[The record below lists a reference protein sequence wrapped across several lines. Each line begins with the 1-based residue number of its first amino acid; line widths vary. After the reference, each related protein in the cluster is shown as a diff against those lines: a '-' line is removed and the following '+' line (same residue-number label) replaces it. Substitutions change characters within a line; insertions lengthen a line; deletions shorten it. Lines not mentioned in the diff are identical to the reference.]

1 MAEDVK
7 PTRKNLMAI
16 EDRIELSE
24 RGHDT
29 LEQKRDGLIMEFM
42 DILDQAQD
50 VRANLNQD
58 YERAQNKINM
68 ARAMEGDVAVRGAA
82 SALKEYPEITTQSKN
97 IMGVVVPQIESSRV
111 KKSLDQRGYGLLGSS
126 ARIDEA
132 ADAYEELLESI
143 ILAAEVETAMKK
155 MLEEIETTKRRVN
168 ALEFKLLPELYEN
181 QEYIEQ
187 KLEEQE
193 REEIF
198 RLKKIKAK
206 KEEEEKEEAP
216 EEEAEE
222 ERPKSPVALMGSSPY
237 SLEDDLQRV
246 ADYAPEGG
254 GDVVR
259 PLSGRPPAASPRNEP
274 GAGDCRSDCTRPR
287 HRRATVRRG
296 RSRARFPTPTAR
308 GPAGAARRTARLA
321 RDAPRGVTATGA
333 SRARGRRP
341 AAGTGPPRRQLRRGG
356 PRRPRSP
363 PSATRRCCERTGRPF
378 HPRSRDG
385 SNVARFGGVRGGS
398 HRQRVLRAEEEA
410 LRRRWSTGGCRRCH
424 RTRRRAVRLSRS
436 RW

>member
-16 EDRIELSE
+16 DDRIQLSE

-50 VRANLNQD
+50 VRSDLNTN
-58 YERAQNKINM
+58 YETAQQKLNM

-82 SALKEYPEITTQSKN
+82 AALEEHPEITTRSKN

-132 ADAYEELLESI
+132 ADAYEELIETI

-168 ALEFKLLPELYEN
+168 ALEFKLLPDLYEN
-181 QEYIEQ
+181 KEYIEQ

-198 RLKKIKAK
+198 RLKKIKNK
-206 KEEEEKEEAP
+206 K
-216 EEEAEE
+216 EAEE
-222 ERPKSPVALMGSSPY
+222 EE
-237 SLEDDLQRV
+237 EDEEEDESEMT
-246 ADYAPEGG
+246 DET
-254 GDVVR
+254 VVQT
-259 PLSGRPPAASPRNEP
+259 
-274 GAGDCRSDCTRPR
+274 RSD
-287 HRRATVRRG
+287 
-296 RSRARFPTPTAR
+296 
-308 GPAGAARRTARLA
+308 
-321 RDAPRGVTATGA
+321 D
-333 SRARGRRP
+333 
-341 AAGTGPPRRQLRRGG
+341 
-356 PRRPRSP
+356 
-363 PSATRRCCERTGRPF
+363 
-378 HPRSRDG
+378 
-385 SNVARFGGVRGGS
+385 
-398 HRQRVLRAEEEA
+398 
-410 LRRRWSTGGCRRCH
+410 
-424 RTRRRAVRLSRS
+424 
-436 RW
+436 

>member
-50 VRANLNQD
+50 VRSDLSDD
-58 YERAQNKINM
+58 YETAQRKIDM

-82 SALKEYPEITTQSKN
+82 AALKEHPEITTRSKN
-97 IMGVVVPQIESSRV
+97 IMGVVVPQIESTKV
-111 KKSLDQRGYGLLGSS
+111 KKSIDERGYGLLGSS

-168 ALEFKLLPELYEN
+168 ALEFTLLPQLYEN

-198 RLKKIKAK
+198 RMKKIKAK
-206 KEEEEKEEAP
+206 KEEDEA
-216 EEEAEE
+216 AEE
-222 ERPKSPVALMGSSPY
+222 DAERA
-237 SLEDDLQRV
+237 DD
-246 ADYAPEGG
+246 AE
-254 GDVVR
+254 
-259 PLSGRPPAASPRNEP
+259 
-274 GAGDCRSDCTRPR
+274 
-287 HRRATVRRG
+287 
-296 RSRARFPTPTAR
+296 
-308 GPAGAARRTARLA
+308 LA
-321 RDAPRGVTATGA
+321 E
-333 SRARGRRP
+333 
-341 AAGTGPPRRQLRRGG
+341 L
-356 PRRPRSP
+356 
-363 PSATRRCCERTGRPF
+363 
-378 HPRSRDG
+378 
-385 SNVARFGGVRGGS
+385 
-398 HRQRVLRAEEEA
+398 
-410 LRRRWSTGGCRRCH
+410 
-424 RTRRRAVRLSRS
+424 
-436 RW
+436 

>member
-1 MAEDVK
+1 MAKDVK

-16 EDRIELSE
+16 EDRIDLSE

-50 VRANLNQD
+50 VRSDLAAD
-58 YERAQNKINM
+58 YETAQRTLDM

-82 SALKEYPEITTQSKN
+82 AALKEHPEITTQSKN
-97 IMGVVVPQIESSRV
+97 IMGVVVPQIESSKV
-111 KKSLDQRGYGLLGSS
+111 KKSLDERGYGLLGSS

-168 ALEFKLLPELYEN
+168 ALEFTLLPRLYEN

-206 KEEEEKEEAP
+206 KEEEEEED
-216 EEEAEE
+216 EAEAEAEAAAATE
-222 ERPKSPVALMGSSPY
+222 EPEA
-237 SLEDDLQRV
+237 
-246 ADYAPEGG
+246 AD
-254 GDVVR
+254 
-259 PLSGRPPAASPRNEP
+259 
-274 GAGDCRSDCTRPR
+274 
-287 HRRATVRRG
+287 
-296 RSRARFPTPTAR
+296 
-308 GPAGAARRTARLA
+308 
-321 RDAPRGVTATGA
+321 
-333 SRARGRRP
+333 
-341 AAGTGPPRRQLRRGG
+341 
-356 PRRPRSP
+356 
-363 PSATRRCCERTGRPF
+363 
-378 HPRSRDG
+378 
-385 SNVARFGGVRGGS
+385 
-398 HRQRVLRAEEEA
+398 
-410 LRRRWSTGGCRRCH
+410 
-424 RTRRRAVRLSRS
+424 
-436 RW
+436 